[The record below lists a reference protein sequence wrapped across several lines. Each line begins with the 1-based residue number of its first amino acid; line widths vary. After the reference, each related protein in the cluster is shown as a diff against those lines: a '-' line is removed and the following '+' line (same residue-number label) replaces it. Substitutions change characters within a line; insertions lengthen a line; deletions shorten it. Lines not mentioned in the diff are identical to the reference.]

1 MLTTTPNPKAAKI
14 LIVDDDHT
22 MRLLTRATLEKTG
35 FQVEEAEDGA
45 SALEVFRDFHP
56 DLILLDVMMPKMDGF
71 ATCTALRTQLNG
83 EYLPIVIVTGL
94 DDIDSINRAYE
105 AGATD
110 FITKPI
116 NWPLLAYR
124 VRYILRASN
133 AFHQRKQLEEQ
144 LYQSQKMEAVGR
156 LAGGVAHDFNNI
168 LTVIR
173 GCSEFILS
181 SLKENAPLY
190 QDAVAV
196 VQASEQA
203 ACLTRQLLAFSR
215 KQLLQP
221 KVFDLN
227 KVVAAMG
234 KMFRRII
241 GEDIE
246 LHSILGSENMAV
258 KADPGQLEQVVMNLV
273 INARDAMPQ
282 GGRLTLETIRV
293 FLDEAY
299 CRLHVDVTPG
309 PYVLLAIS
317 DTGLG
322 MDTATQ
328 ARIFE
333 PFFTTKDKERGTGLG
348 LATVHGII
356 RQSEGFIWVYS
367 EPGQGTTFKIY
378 LPEAQEKVAEQGKAS
393 APVADS
399 WQGQET
405 VLVVEDEELV
415 RRVAR
420 RILQNYGYTILEA
433 STGKEALVIG
443 EEYSG
448 PIHLLLTDVMMPE
461 MGGKELVD
469 HWKDQHP
476 ETKIIFTSGYTENAI
491 VHNGNLEPDIHFIQK
506 PYRPHALAR
515 KVREVLDDYGNLS
528 QRRYWGEL

>member
-1 MLTTTPNPKAAKI
+1 MLTTSPIQKSAKV

-22 MRLLTRATLEKTG
+22 MRLLTRATLEKNG
-35 FQVEEAEDGA
+35 FRVEEAEDG
-45 SALEVFRDFHP
+45 SLALEVFRDFHP
-56 DLILLDVMMPKMDGF
+56 DLVLLDVMMPRMDGY
-71 ATCTALRTQLNG
+71 ATCTALRTLLEG

-116 NWPLLAYR
+116 NWALLAHR

-173 GCSEFILS
+173 GCSEFIIS
-181 SLKENAPLY
+181 SLKEDDSLH
-190 QDAVAV
+190 QDAASVI
-196 VQASEQA
+196 QASEQA

-215 KQLLQP
+215 KQVLQP

-227 KVVAAMG
+227 NIVSIMD

-241 GEDIE
+241 GEHIE
-246 LHSILGSENMAV
+246 LNTMLGSESLPV
-258 KADPGQLEQVVMNLV
+258 KADPGQLEQVIMNLV

-282 GGRLTLETIRV
+282 GGRLTLESTRV

-309 PYVLLAIS
+309 SYVLLAIS
-317 DTGLG
+317 DTGMG
-322 MDTATQ
+322 MDTETQ
-328 ARIFE
+328 TRIFE

-378 LPEAQEKVAEQGKAS
+378 LPEAQEKLPEQGQAS
-393 APVADS
+393 APTAS

-420 RILQNYGYTILEA
+420 RILQNYGYIILEA
-433 STGKEALVIG
+433 STGREALVIG
-443 EEYSG
+443 EEYPG

-469 HWKDQHP
+469 RWKDQHP
-476 ETKIIFTSGYTENAI
+476 ETQVIFTSGYTENAI
-491 VHNGNLEPDIHFIQK
+491 VHNGNLDPDIHFIQK
-506 PYRPHALAR
+506 PYRPNALAR
-515 KVREVLDDYGNLS
+515 MVREVLDDYGNS
-528 QRRYWGEL
+528 SPKNYWGEL